1 MRRLRVDFCGSEERR
16 RVATTISACNSRSQV
31 PSPAGRRLSHNGVP
45 GEGRRTIQAV
55 TNTDNGAG
63 RVGFD
68 WAALAA
74 ALAEPEYFSALW
86 ALDPYELR
94 RQWVALEDN
103 SHHRLVGVYAPV
115 IGCPEAA
122 LAYGRG
128 LPLLLLECRHLDE
141 AEALLVGR
149 VAQLRGCS
157 DLDLG
162 ALQTALGD
170 LVSLD
175 FPPAPRELVDE
186 RVQICREIGDLDGL
200 QEALRDWAIVRWY
213 DSCGAD
219 DYGGEQDARQL
230 LREQRRICRDTNNLK
245 GLQRWAA
252 TKAWM
257 LACEGY
263 PSPVLRLLAL
273 QERLCREI
281 GALDE
286 LGECLVEQANRLR
299 TDPENRPAAWACL
312 EEAEAIF
319 RVTSSR
325 WRLRIALAKQGILA
339 LLEGDEDRAVTLLE
353 RARPEGERAEGE
365 RNESPIEFELFVHVD
380 MAFACG
386 SRHQGEGEGFWAL
399 VERIARRLG
408 NRGDIQ
414 YAVGKQAEAIAATD
428 PHKALIL
435 ATERETI
442 CRDFG
447 SLRSLQDA
455 LGQRAQ
461 LLVAC
466 GEPAAALE
474 LLSEQA
480 TICRDDNTEWRLPDV
495 RRARRDALRA
505 ALRGCSDL
513 EAAVVLYRD
522 IEQTC
527 RELGDRASAQ
537 AAARGWTRVM
547 RKLGRA
553 TGASVG
559 KDSLQLSL
567 DC

>member
-1 MRRLRVDFCGSEERR
+1 MTFGNNRNETPPTAVRFRLRPAVDCFITQRW
-16 RVATTISACNSRSQV
+16 
-31 PSPAGRRLSHNGVP
+31 GRRI
-45 GEGRRTIQAV
+45 IQAL
-55 TNTDNGAG
+55 TNTDDGAG
-63 RVGFD
+63 RVGSY
-68 WAALAA
+68 WAALAT
-74 ALAEPEYFSALW
+74 ALADPEYFSSLW
-86 ALDPYELR
+86 TLDPYELR
-94 RQWVALEDN
+94 RQWVALEAN
-103 SHHRLVGVYAPV
+103 SQHRLVGVYAPA

-141 AEALLVGR
+141 AQTLLVER
-149 VAQLRGCS
+149 VAQLRRS
-157 DLDLG
+157 NDPA

-186 RVQICREIGDLDGL
+186 RVQICRELGDPDGL
-200 QEALRDWAIVRWY
+200 QQALHDRAIVRWY

-219 DYGGEQDARQL
+219 NHRGEQDACQL
-230 LREQRRICRDTNNLK
+230 LREQRHICRETNNLR

-252 TKAWM
+252 TRAWM
-257 LACEGY
+257 LTCEGY
-263 PSPVLRLLAL
+263 PGPVMRLLAL

-299 TDPENRPAAWACL
+299 TDPADRPAARDCL
-312 EEAEAIF
+312 KEAEAVF
-319 RVTSSR
+319 RVTSSG
-325 WRLRIALAKQGILA
+325 WRLRIALFKQGVLA
-339 LLEGDEDRAVTLLE
+339 LLEGDEDRAVALLE
-353 RARPEGERAEGE
+353 QARPEGERADSE

-380 MAFACG
+380 MAFGCG
-386 SRHQGEGEGFWAL
+386 LGHQSEAEGFWAL

-414 YAVGKQAEAIAATD
+414 YAVGKQAEAMAATD
-428 PHKALIL
+428 PRKALTL

-442 CRDFG
+442 CRDLG
-447 SLRSLQDA
+447 ILRFLQDA

-466 GEPAAALE
+466 GEPEVALE
-474 LLSEQA
+474 LLNEQA
-480 TICRDDNTEWRLPDV
+480 AVCRDDNTEWRLPNV

-505 ALRGCSDL
+505 VLRSCSDL
-513 EAAVVLYRD
+513 EAALGLYRD
-522 IEQTC
+522 MEQTC
-527 RELGDRASAQ
+527 RELGDRAGAQ
-537 AAARGWTRVM
+537 AAVRGWMRVM

-553 TGASVG
+553 TGVPEDQASP
-559 KDSLQLSL
+559 QLSL